1 MVKIKVIVDVLVENC
16 WGIVDQSPLTCDD
29 NNNGNIAAD
38 CGELSGHPVPH
49 QPTVWFTLYPHPAS

>member
-29 NNNGNIAAD
+29 NNDGD
-38 CGELSGHPVPH
+38 CGQMMAAG
-49 QPTVWFTLYPHPAS
+49 QPGSPST